1 MCQKIFI
8 LHDHTLRQTKHANC
22 ISTQLKLD
30 YMGRFVK
37 LMTWQNLLRW
47 LQLINLHVHS
57 LAVDRNYNF
66 SPHQESQTLAGGD

>member
-1 MCQKIFI
+1 MSHPPTNQTCQLHLPPIKIR
-8 LHDHTLRQTKHANC
+8 LH
-22 ISTQLKLD
+22 
-30 YMGRFVK
+30 GRFVK